1 MLSGKKIKFILKGMA
16 VFLLSV
22 FLVACSSNNSSK
34 AADSD
39 EIKIHLLAASD
50 INPNEMGEPAPLNIF
65 IYSVKDLDVLA
76 NADFFEIVEGTSK
89 PVQMAASKVYEAI
102 LQPGESRTILIKTDG
117 NTRSLAFIGAYR
129 SLNDSLWLVS
139 WDRPEKKTSW
149 WRPSFFRDDSL
160 ELNAHFQKATITI
173 KEMD

>member
-1 MLSGKKIKFILKGMA
+1 MLSGKEKKFIRKGMT
-16 VFLLSV
+16 VFLLSL
-22 FLVACSSNNSSK
+22 FLAACSGNSSQV
-34 AADSD
+34 ADGD

-65 IYSVKDLDVLA
+65 IYSVKDLDVLT

-89 PVQMAASKVYEAI
+89 PVQAAASKVYEAI
-102 LQPGESRTILIKTDG
+102 LQPGESRTILIKLDG

-160 ELNAHFQKATITI
+160 ELNAHFQKTAITI